1 MSGAPPPD
9 RKQIPPGGGAHRIP
23 RAEGESR
30 VPRAEG
36 EPGIPRAEGATPAM
50 AQWFAAKAAHPDAL
64 VFFRMGDFYELFF
77 ADAEAASAALD
88 IALSFRGEHRGEKV
102 PMCGVPAHAHE
113 AYLARLIRQ
122 GFRVALC
129 DQMETPEE
137 AKRRK
142 ATTLRREVVRLVT
155 PGTVTEEAL
164 LEAARPAWLLALA
177 PQDGRIGAAW
187 LDVTTGA
194 FGTESLPPADLPAL
208 LARLEPAEI
217 LAPEALARVPDL
229 LALSERVAHVAPP
242 RDGARRMA
250 EAFGVATLDGFGTFT
265 AEEVAA
271 AAMAVDYVRLTQA
284 GALPRLAPPVPS
296 GGRGLLQMDGA
307 TRRSLEI
314 LRSERGEPRHSLLA
328 AVDRTVTPAGAR
340 ELAAR
345 LAAPMAEAGPIAA
358 RHDAVD
364 FLLAADAVRAALRGA
379 LKGAPDMARA
389 LARLSLDRFAPRDL
403 GALREGLSRAE
414 AMAAAIDDAAGVPPL
429 PPLLREARAALL
441 PEASPRAEL
450 ARALADPLP
459 ARLED
464 GGLVAPGYDGELDGL
479 RRLRD
484 GAREAI
490 AALQMD
496 LAQAWGVASLKIR
509 HHQQFGFLAEVP
521 SAAGE
526 KLLRAAPKDGP
537 QAPVH
542 RQTMANAMRFTC
554 AALAELDRR
563 VAEAGE
569 QAAKRERAVAQHL
582 RRLCLAAAPGV
593 AAAAAAMAEL
603 DVHAAAAELA
613 SDGRWCRPD
622 MADRPD
628 FAVAAGRHPV
638 VEAALARARGPAFVP
653 NDCDLSS
660 GRRLCLLT
668 GPNMAGKSTF
678 LRQNALM
685 VILAQAGMFVPA
697 EAARIGLV
705 DRLFSRVGAADDIAG
720 GRSTFMVEMAETAA
734 ILNQATARSLV
745 VLDEVGRGTAT
756 WDGLAIAWS
765 VLEALHD
772 RIRCRT
778 VFATHF
784 HELTALAGKLPD
796 LAPAHM
802 QVREWRGEVVF
813 EHRVGPGAAER
824 SWGVHVARLAG
835 VPRPVLARAEAV
847 LAALEARARG
857 LDPLSEEL
865 PLFARAAPAPAPAGH
880 PALAALAELDADS
893 LSPREAL
900 DALYRLK
907 SLLET
912 VPPADE

>member
-1 MSGAPPPD
+1 MTGVQPLESKP
-9 RKQIPPGGGAHRIP
+9 IPP
-23 RAEGESR
+23 
-30 VPRAEG
+30 
-36 EPGIPRAEGATPAM
+36 AEGATPAL

-64 VFFRMGDFYELFF
+64 IFFRMGDFFEMLFG
-77 ADAEAASAALD
+77 DAEIAAPALD
-88 IALSFRGEHRGEKV
+88 IALSYRGEHRGERV
-102 PMCGVPAHAHE
+102 PLCGVPAHAHE
-113 AYLARLIRQ
+113 IYLARLIRQ
-122 GFRVALC
+122 GFRVAIC
-129 DQMETPEE
+129 DQTETPEE
-137 AKRRK
+137 QKRRK
-142 ATTLRREVVRLVT
+142 APTIRREVTRIVT

-164 LEAARPAWLLALA
+164 LDASRPAWLLALA
-177 PQDGRIGAAW
+177 PAEDRLGAAW

-194 FGTESLPPADLPAL
+194 FGTESLAAADLPAL
-208 LARLEPAEI
+208 LARLEPVEV
-217 LAPEALARVPDL
+217 LAPESLARGAAL
-229 LALSERVAHVAPP
+229 LPLAERIAQMEPP
-242 RDGARRMA
+242 RDGARRLC
-250 EAFGVATLDGFGTFT
+250 EAFAVATLEGFGTFS
-265 AEEVAA
+265 AEEVTA
-271 AAMAVDYVRLTQA
+271 AAMAVEYVRLTQA
-284 GALPRLAPPVPS
+284 GALPRLAAPVPA
-296 GGRGLLQMDGA
+296 GGRGVLQMDGA

-314 LRSERGEPRHSLLA
+314 LRSERGDPRHALLG

-345 LAAPMAEAGPIAA
+345 LAAPLAEAGPIGA
-358 RHDAVD
+358 RHDAVG
-364 FLLAADAVRAALRGA
+364 FLLAAEAVRAALREA

-403 GALREGLSRAE
+403 GAIRDGLARAE
-414 AMAAAIDDAAGVPPL
+414 AMAAALAAAAGVPPVPAL
-429 PPLLREARAALL
+429 VAEAARALR
-441 PEASPRAEL
+441 PEPSPQAEL
-450 ARALADPLP
+450 ARALAEPLP

-464 GGLVAPGYDGELDGL
+464 GGLVAAGYDGELDAL

-490 AALQMD
+490 AALQLD

-521 SAAGE
+521 AAAGE
-526 KLLRAAPKDGP
+526 KLLREGMKDGP

-554 AALAELDRR
+554 TALAELDRR

-569 QAAKRERAVAQHL
+569 QAGKRERLVAQHL
-582 RRLCLAAAPGV
+582 RRLCLDAAPGI

-603 DVHAAAAELA
+603 DVHAAGAELA
-613 SDGRWCRPD
+613 ARGAWTRPEIT
-622 MADRPD
+622 DRAD
-628 FAVAAGRHPV
+628 FAVTAGRHPV

-653 NDCDLSS
+653 NDCDLSP

-668 GPNMAGKSTF
+668 GPNMAGKSTY
-678 LRQNALM
+678 LRQNALV
-685 VILAQAGMFVPA
+685 VILAQAGFFVPA
-697 EAARIGLV
+697 ESARLGLV

-784 HELTALAGKLPD
+784 HELTALAGKLPE

-835 VPRPVLARAEAV
+835 VPRPVLARAQEV
-847 LAALEARARG
+847 LKALEARARG

-865 PLFARAAPAPAPAGH
+865 PLFARPTPAAVPATH
-880 PALAALAELDADS
+880 PALSALVELDADS

-900 DALYRLK
+900 DAIYRMK
-907 SLLET
+907 SLLGP
-912 VPPADE
+912 VADGGE

>member
-1 MSGAPPPD
+1 MPPN
-9 RKQIPPGGGAHRIP
+9 GGDTRLPRAEGVDRIP
-23 RAEGESR
+23 RAEGVDR
-30 VPRAEG
+30 
-36 EPGIPRAEGATPAM
+36 IPRAEGATPAL
-50 AQWFAAKAAHPDAL
+50 AQWFAAKAVHPDAL
-64 VFFRMGDFYELFF
+64 IFFRMGDFYELFF
-77 ADAEAASAALD
+77 ADAEAASAAID
-88 IALSFRGEHRGEKV
+88 IALSYRGEHRGEKV

-122 GFRVALC
+122 GFRVAIC

-142 ATTLRREVVRLVT
+142 APTIRREVVRLVT

-164 LEAARPAWLLALA
+164 LDAARPAWLLALA
-177 PQDGRIGAAW
+177 AAEDRLGAAW
-187 LDVTTGA
+187 VDVTTGA
-194 FGTESLPPADLPAL
+194 FGTESLAAADLPAL
-208 LARLEPAEI
+208 VARLEPVEI
-217 LAPEALARVPDL
+217 LVPHALIRDPALA
-229 LALSERVAHVAPP
+229 ALVERAARAEPP
-242 RDGARRMA
+242 RDGLRRVT
-250 EAFGVATLDGFGTFT
+250 EAFAVATLDGFGTFT
-265 AEEVAA
+265 PEEIAA

-284 GALPRLAPPVPS
+284 GALPRLSPPVPA
-296 GGRGLLQMDGA
+296 GGRGTLQMDGA

-314 LRSERGEPRHSLLA
+314 LRSERGEARHSLLA

-345 LAAPMAEAGPIAA
+345 LASPLADLAPITA

-364 FLLAADAVRAALRGA
+364 FLRAADAVRGALRAA

-403 GALREGLSRAE
+403 GAIRDGLARAE
-414 AMAAAIDDAAGVPPL
+414 AMAAALAGASSVPPI
-429 PPLLREARAALL
+429 PPLLAAAQPALL
-441 PEASPRAEL
+441 PPGSPRGEL
-450 ARALADPLP
+450 LRALADPLP

-464 GGLVAPGYDGELDGL
+464 GGIVAAGFDGELDALRGL
-479 RRLRD
+479 SA

-521 SAAGE
+521 AAAGE
-526 KLLRAAPKDGP
+526 RLLRDAPKDGP
-537 QAPVH
+537 LAPVH

-554 AALAELDRR
+554 TALAELDRR

-569 QAAKRERAVAQHL
+569 QAGKRERLIVQHL
-582 RRLCLAAAPGV
+582 RQLCLAAAPAT
-593 AAAAAAMAEL
+593 AAAAAAMAEI

-613 SDGRWCRPD
+613 ADGRWCRPE
-622 MADRPD
+622 MTDRVD
-628 FAVAAGRHPV
+628 FAVAAARHPV

-653 NDCDLSS
+653 NDCDLSA

-678 LRQNALM
+678 LRQNALL
-685 VILAQAGMFVPA
+685 VILAQAGLFVPA
-697 EAARIGLV
+697 ESARLGLA

-772 RIRCRT
+772 RIRSRT
-778 VFATHF
+778 IFATHF
-784 HELTALAGKLPD
+784 HELTALAGKLPE
-796 LAPAHM
+796 LVPATM
-802 QVREWRGEVVF
+802 QVREWKGEVIF
-813 EHRVGPGAAER
+813 EHRVGPGVAER

-835 VPRPVLARAEAV
+835 VPRPVLTRAQEV
-847 LAALEARARG
+847 LKALEARARA
-857 LDPLSEEL
+857 LDPLSDEL
-865 PLFARAAPAPAPAGH
+865 PLFARPAAAPPAAAPSH
-880 PALAALAELDADS
+880 RVLSALAELDTDA
-893 LSPREAL
+893 LTPREAL

-907 SLLET
+907 SLLEEA
-912 VPPADE
+912 VAPSPE